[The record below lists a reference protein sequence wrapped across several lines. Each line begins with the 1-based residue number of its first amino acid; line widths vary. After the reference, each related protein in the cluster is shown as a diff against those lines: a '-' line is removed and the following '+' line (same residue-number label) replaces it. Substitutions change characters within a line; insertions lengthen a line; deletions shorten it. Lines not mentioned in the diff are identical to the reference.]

1 MVSRR
6 APHRFP
12 AMPALT
18 AHVAPALFGY
28 RAAPNASPRPMDQ
41 SPTPATPPR
50 RAALTFIF
58 VTVMLDMLAFGII
71 IPVLPHLIVELIGGN
86 ISQAAVWV
94 GAFAAL
100 FMLMQFIFS
109 PVQGALSDRFG
120 RRTVIL
126 ISSFGLGIDF
136 IVMALAPVLWL
147 LFLGRAVSGICAA
160 SFSTANAYIADIVP
174 KEKRAAAFGTLG
186 AAFGIGFIIGPAL
199 GGFLGDL
206 HIRLPFWVAAGLSL
220 INFCYG
226 YFVLPESLPKE
237 KRSARFD
244 WRHANPFGAVVLL
257 RRYPQVFG
265 LAAVFFLINLAQ
277 FSLNSTYVLYTDYR
291 YGWGPQ
297 AVGYTLSMVGL
308 CSGLVQAVLV
318 RRLMPRLGERR
329 MILAGLSLCIVGY
342 VFFGFASLSWVFL
355 LGIPFLSLGGLAGPP
370 AQAMM
375 THQVDPH
382 EQGRLQGALTSLASL
397 AGIFGPALFANIF
410 ALFISDHAPV
420 RHLPGA
426 AFVLAAALLLAAAL
440 IAVRVMRH
448 VPAATPL
455 ASADIVPTMPYNEF
469 SSEPIPHAPP
479 EQTP

>member
-1 MVSRR
+1 
-6 APHRFP
+6 
-12 AMPALT
+12 
-18 AHVAPALFGY
+18 
-28 RAAPNASPRPMDQ
+28 
-41 SPTPATPPR
+41 
-50 RAALTFIF
+50 
-58 VTVMLDMLAFGII
+58 MLDMLAFGII
-71 IPVLPHLIVELIGGN
+71 IPVLPHLIVDLIGGS
-86 ISQAAVWV
+86 ISKAAMWV
-94 GAFAAL
+94 GAFATL
-100 FMLMQFIFS
+100 FMLMQFVFS

-126 ISSFGLGIDF
+126 ISSFGLGVDF

-199 GGFLGDL
+199 GGFLGHL
-206 HIRLPFWVAAGLSL
+206 HIRLPFWVAAVLSL
-220 INFCYG
+220 VNFCYG

-244 WRHANPFGAVVLL
+244 WRHANPLGSVVLL

-297 AVGYTLSMVGL
+297 AVGLTLGLVGL

-318 RRLMPRLGERR
+318 RRLMPKLGEQR
-329 MILAGLSLCIVGY
+329 MILTGLTLCIVGY
-342 VFFGFASLSWVFL
+342 VFFGFASLPWLFL

-370 AQAMM
+370 AQSMM

-420 RHLPGA
+420 QHLPGA
-426 AFVLAAALLLAAAL
+426 AFVLAALLLFTAAL

-448 VPAATPL
+448 VPAAAPL
-455 ASADIVPTMPYNEF
+455 ASADIAPTLPFNEF
-469 SSEPIPHAPP
+469 SSEPTPHIPP

>member
-1 MVSRR
+1 MDQL
-6 APHRFP
+6 PTP
-12 AMPALT
+12 E
-18 AHVAPALFGY
+18 
-28 RAAPNASPRPMDQ
+28 SPR
-41 SPTPATPPR
+41 R

-58 VTVMLDMLAFGII
+58 VTVMVDMLAFGII
-71 IPVLPHLIVELIGGN
+71 IPVLPHLIVQLIGGS
-86 ISQAAVWV
+86 IAEAAVWS
-94 GAFAAL
+94 GAFGAL
-100 FMLMQFIFS
+100 FMLMQFVFS
-109 PVQGALSDRFG
+109 PVQGVLSDRYG

-136 IVMALAPVLWL
+136 VLMALAPSLWL
-147 LFLGRAVSGICAA
+147 LFVGRAISGVCAA
-160 SFSTANAYIADIVP
+160 SFSTANAYIADITP

-199 GGFLGDL
+199 GGFLGHL
-206 HIRLPFWVAAGLSL
+206 SIRLPFWIAGVLSL
-220 INFCYG
+220 INFAYG
-226 YFVLPESLPKE
+226 LFVLPESLPKE

-244 WRHANPFGAVVLL
+244 WRHANPLGALVLL

-297 AVGYTLSMVGL
+297 AVGYTLALVGL

-318 RRLMPRLGERR
+318 RRLMPTFGERR
-329 MILAGLSLCIVGY
+329 LIIGGLLLCIVGY
-342 VFFGFASLSWVFL
+342 LFFGLAPVAWIFL
-355 LGIPFLSLGGLAGPP
+355 AGIPFLCLGGLAGPP

-375 THQVDPH
+375 TQQVDPH

-420 RHLPGA
+420 HLPGA
-426 AFVLAAALLLAAAL
+426 AFILSAVLLLVSAVIAANITRRNKI
-440 IAVRVMRH
+440 IAPVASDDIAPVIPFKH
-448 VPAATPL
+448 FSPEPL
-455 ASADIVPTMPYNEF
+455 PHDST
-469 SSEPIPHAPP
+469 EPSP
-479 EQTP
+479 

>member
-1 MVSRR
+1 
-6 APHRFP
+6 
-12 AMPALT
+12 
-18 AHVAPALFGY
+18 
-28 RAAPNASPRPMDQ
+28 MDQ
-41 SPTPATPPR
+41 SPPAAPR
-50 RAALTFIF
+50 HRAALTFIF

-71 IPVLPHLIVELIGGN
+71 IPVLPHLIVQLIGGS
-86 ISQAAVWV
+86 IPQAAVWS
-94 GAFAAL
+94 GMFGAL
-100 FMLMQFIFS
+100 FMLMQFVFS

-126 ISSFGLGIDF
+126 ISSFGLGVDF
-136 IVMALAPVLWL
+136 IVMALAPALWL
-147 LFLGRAVSGICAA
+147 LFIGRAVSGVCAA
-160 SFSTANAYIADIVP
+160 SFSTANAYIADITP

-186 AAFGIGFIIGPAL
+186 AAFGIGFIVGPAL
-199 GGFLGDL
+199 GGFLGHL

-220 INFCYG
+220 INFAYG

-297 AVGYTLSMVGL
+297 MVGYTLGLVGL

-318 RRLMPRLGERR
+318 RRLMPKLGERR
-329 MILAGLSLCIVGY
+329 LILAGLTLCIIGY
-342 VFFGFASLSWVFL
+342 VFFGLAPVAWLFV
-355 LGIPFLSLGGLAGPP
+355 LGIPFLCLGGLAGPP
-370 AQAMM
+370 AQSLL
-375 THQVDPH
+375 TQQVDPH

-397 AGIFGPALFANIF
+397 AGIFGPALFANLF
-410 ALFISDHAPV
+410 ALFISNHAPV

-426 AFVLAAALLLAAAL
+426 AFVLAALLLLTAAVLAT
-440 IAVRVMRH
+440 RVTRPRH
-448 VPAATPL
+448 GVVIPATGAITP
-455 ASADIVPTMPYNEF
+455 AMPFNEF
-469 SSEPIPHAPP
+469 SSEPLSHDPP
-479 EQTP
+479 EISR

>member
-1 MVSRR
+1 
-6 APHRFP
+6 
-12 AMPALT
+12 
-18 AHVAPALFGY
+18 
-28 RAAPNASPRPMDQ
+28 MDQ
-41 SPTPATPPR
+41 SPTLPAPR
-50 RAALTFIF
+50 HRAALNFIF

-71 IPVLPHLIVELIGGN
+71 IPVLPHLIVQLIGGS
-86 ISQAAVWV
+86 ISRAAVWS
-94 GAFAAL
+94 GAFGAL
-100 FMLMQFIFS
+100 FMLMQFVFS

-147 LFLGRAVSGICAA
+147 LFVGRAVSGVCAA
-160 SFSTANAYIADIVP
+160 SFSTANAYIADITP

-199 GGFLGDL
+199 GGFLGHL

-220 INFCYG
+220 INFGYG

-265 LAAVFFLINLAQ
+265 LATVFFLINLAQ

-297 AVGYTLSMVGL
+297 AVGL

-318 RRLMPRLGERR
+318 RRLMPKLGEQR
-329 MILAGLSLCIVGY
+329 MILAGLLLCIVGY
-342 VFFGFASLSWVFL
+342 VFFGFASVAWMFL
-355 LGIPFLSLGGLAGPP
+355 LGIPFLCLGGLAGPP

-397 AGIFGPALFANIF
+397 AGIFGPALFANLF

-420 RHLPGA
+420 QHLPGA
-426 AFVLAAALLLAAAL
+426 AFVLAALLLFAAAL
-440 IAVRVMRH
+440 IAMRVIRH
-448 VPAATPL
+448 TPAVVPL
-455 ASADIVPTMPYNEF
+455 ATEGVVPMIPLNEL
-469 SSEPIPHAPP
+469 SSEPLQHDLLQHASLPHDPP